1 MATPELNAT
10 APRNGALDNPA
21 GAFMAQTL
29 ARMQVA
35 QPANIDLLARL
46 WFHLRPHA
54 NQPVTDAH
62 ARLDTLAALL
72 ASHPAYAAALRDHLA
87 ALFAAKKSIRL
98 LTEAGLLP
106 YRSFASELKRRIG
119 YKLLPPE
126 HDPSHLRDWLDT
138 LITPRDHEWICQSD
152 PAVWQQLC
160 ERMQVRAL
168 FRRDPPGVLTNA
180 IRSLAHRIAAGGLD
194 PELLRIDP
202 VLEEYDSPFLAL
214 HHEVDSWLRDQVGDT
229 RQIDVLFEQCK
240 AALERV
246 NRRKNEVG
254 TSIEL
259 TLQSNR
265 LMQQM
270 RRMRTLIRLIDDS
283 TRPQPDAEPV
293 AESPYAPL
301 VRLFIELIEAS
312 AERYRISSLI
322 RDTGGRLARQISLF
336 ASQTGEH
343 YVADSRAALS
353 KLFWS
358 ASGAGIV
365 IAAMALFKSRL
376 VDLHLAPLQ
385 EALLVSLNYAL
396 GFVLIYVL
404 HLTIATKQPAMT
416 ASLFAHTLAEVRS
429 HQAQQKLIAEFADK
443 VWRSQAAAI
452 FGNMLFAFATAAL
465 IALALATTGHATFSA
480 DKAAELLAEIN
491 PVGSAAL
498 FYAAVAGIGLFLSGI
513 VSGYYDNKTIYQR
526 IPERLARLTMPP
538 RLLGARAWQRI
549 VDYLRNH
556 LGGIMGNL
564 FFGFYLG
571 LTSAF
576 GHLSGL
582 PLDIRHIAFSAAN
595 LGYAWQALDWHLPL
609 PIVLVSIAGVFLI
622 GMVNLTVSFS
632 LAFYLALRATRTSA
646 QGSGKLLWRGLS
658 AILKAPFHWTRAQA
672 KSKDSP

>member
-1 MATPELNAT
+1 MATPEPNALV
-10 APRNGALDNPA
+10 PGNGARDPD
-21 GAFMAQTL
+21 GAFMEQAL
-29 ARMQVA
+29 SRMQEA

-54 NQPVTDAH
+54 NQPVAVAH
-62 ARLDTLAALL
+62 ARLDTLSALL
-72 ASHPAYAAALRDHLA
+72 RNHPSYAAALRDHLA
-87 ALFAAKKSIRL
+87 ALFVEKKSIRL

-106 YRSFASELKRRIG
+106 YRSFASELKRRVG

-126 HDPSHLRDWLDT
+126 HDSSHLRDWLDT
-138 LITPRDHEWICQSD
+138 LITPRDREWIVESD
-152 PAVWQQLC
+152 PVVWQQLC
-160 ERMQVRAL
+160 ERLQVRPL
-168 FRRDPPGVLTNA
+168 FRRDPPGVLANA

-214 HHEVDSWLRDQVGDT
+214 HHEVDSWLRGQFDDI
-229 RQIDVLFEQCK
+229 RQIDVLLEQCE

-246 NRRKNEVG
+246 NRRKQEVG

-265 LMQQM
+265 LLQQM
-270 RRMRTLIRLIDDS
+270 RRMRTLIGLIAGPPL
-283 TRPQPDAEPV
+283 PQPDAEPLT
-293 AESPYAPL
+293 EPPYAAL
-301 VRLFIELIEAS
+301 VRLFIELVEAS

-322 RDTGGRLARQISLF
+322 RDTAGRLARQISLF

-343 YVADSRAALS
+343 YVADTRSALARM
-353 KLFWS
+353 FWS

-365 IAAMALFKSRL
+365 IAAMALLKSRL

-396 GFVLIYVL
+396 GFVLIYLL

-416 ASLFAHTLAEVRS
+416 ASLFAHTLAEARS

-452 FGNMLFAFATAAL
+452 FGNMLFALATATL
-465 IALALATTGHATFSA
+465 IALALAAAGQATIDT
-480 DKAAELLAEIN
+480 DKAAELLAEID
-491 PVGSAAL
+491 PARSAAL
-498 FYAAVAGIGLFLSGI
+498 FYAAVAGVGLFLSGI

-526 IPERLARLTMPP
+526 IPERLANLTLPP
-538 RLLGARAWQRI
+538 RLLGARSWQRI
-549 VDYLRNH
+549 VDYLREH

-595 LGYAWQALDWHLPL
+595 LGYAWQAYDWQLPL
-609 PIVLVSIAGVFLI
+609 SVVLVSIAGVFLI

-646 QGSGKLLWRGLS
+646 QGSGKLLWRGLA
-658 AILKAPFHWTRAQA
+658 AILKAPFHWTRTQA
-672 KSKDSP
+672 KSKDAA